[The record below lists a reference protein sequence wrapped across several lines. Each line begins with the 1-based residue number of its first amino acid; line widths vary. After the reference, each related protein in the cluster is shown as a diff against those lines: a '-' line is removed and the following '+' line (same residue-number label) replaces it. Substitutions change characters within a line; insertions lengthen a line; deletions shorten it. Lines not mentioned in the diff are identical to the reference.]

1 MTYQITWAGYP
12 AGASN
17 VGRGN
22 PSLTLVA
29 PTRVIFHAH
38 HKVRLFRLTTSTAKR
53 AETRPC
59 PACSELIPIRLL
71 AAHAELE
78 MQRVEDIIKHIGDA
92 EVLAEVDDL
101 EEG

>member
-1 MTYQITWAGYP
+1 M
-12 AGASN
+12 
-17 VGRGN
+17 
-22 PSLTLVA
+22 
-29 PTRVIFHAH
+29 HAFNTSH
-38 HKVRLFRLTTSTAKR
+38 PPLTTFTAKR

-101 EEG
+101 EEGQVSHLFPSSRGTHYRPWSTTEQSEC